1 MDGEYETRDD
11 EEPRRARVLVAG
23 AGGAI
28 GVTVCR
34 ELSRVHDVVALVGS
48 SARVAY
54 TGSQSSLTWQS
65 CELFSRSEVERAVA
79 GCDYVVYLVHTRGPT
94 ARLDQAACE
103 DMDLLIAD
111 NVARA
116 AARHNVRQIVFLGGL
131 TPRSDDDTK
140 SVGRRGEVPDALAF
154 YGTPVTTLRAGL
166 VVAPGG
172 STVGLLANHAARLPV
187 VLVPKWALNKRQPI
201 AVTDVARGIAYCL
214 GRETTF
220 GREFTIGGPVVL
232 GHLELLQNAAEML
245 GKTPTFVELP
255 WFPQPLLERYLR
267 LLDPGAHPALVKLAV
282 ENLADDTVA
291 DDSDVQRYIA
301 DGAARPRDMIEA
313 EVRQHGGHLPDN
325 PRAPFFRRHVEGLR
339 SMRSVRS
346 IQRIALPADRD
357 ATWVAGHYFRW
368 LPKFAWPFVVCD
380 VDERNSCRI
389 GLRWPRVTL
398 LELTFKP
405 RESAT
410 DRRMYYVTGGA
421 LARLPSR
428 GRPRL
433 EFRDVLRGRSTI
445 VAIHDFQPRLPW
457 FLYRVTQAAIHLV
470 VMRAFQRHMTRLT
483 KRHPSEYAT

>member
-1 MDGEYETRDD
+1 VY
-11 EEPRRARVLVAG
+11 
-23 AGGAI
+23 
-28 GVTVCR
+28 
-34 ELSRVHDVVALVGS
+34 DVVALVGS

-54 TGSQSSLTWQS
+54 TGSQSSLNWHA

-79 GCDYVVYLVHTRGPT
+79 GCDFVVYLVHTRGPT

-131 TPRSDDDTK
+131 TPRSGHGRRAAD
-140 SVGRRGEVPDALAF
+140 RRGEVPDALAF

-172 STVGLLANHAARLPV
+172 STVELLASHAARLPV

-201 AVTDVARGIAYCL
+201 AVTDVARGIEYCL
-214 GRETTF
+214 GREETY
-220 GREFTIGGPVVL
+220 GQEFTIGGPVVL
-232 GHLELLQNAAEML
+232 GHRELLQNTAEIL
-245 GKTPTFVELP
+245 GKSPRFVVLP
-255 WFPQPLLERYLR
+255 WFPRPLLERYLR

-291 DDSDVQRYIA
+291 DDSEVQRHIA
-301 DGAARPRDMIEA
+301 REAARPRDMVEA
-313 EVRQHGGHLPDN
+313 EIRQHGGRLPDN
-325 PRAPFFRRHVEGLR
+325 PRAPFFSRHLEGLR

-368 LPKFAWPFVVCD
+368 LPKFAWPFVTCE

-405 RESAT
+405 RESAR
-410 DRRMYYVTGGA
+410 DRRMYYVTGGL
-421 LARLPSR
+421 LARRPST

-445 VAIHDFQPRLPW
+445 VAIHDFQPQLPW
-457 FLYRVTQAAIHLV
+457 FLYRATQAGIHLV
-470 VMRAFQRHMTRLT
+470 VMRAFQRHMLRLT
-483 KRHPSEYAT
+483 RRNSAKAADGD